1 VPHIRHVGRKWF
13 KTSKMLAF
21 NFDCNYLLMAGCGA
35 AGCWMQHPLDFAS
48 EAFLFNTDLEIE
60 NR

>member
-1 VPHIRHVGRKWF
+1 VPHIRHVGHKWF

-48 EAFLFNTDLEIE
+48 KVYEPVSK
-60 NR
+60 